1 MPRSH
6 ILWVDDE
13 IDVLRSLIVVLERA
27 GYSVT
32 PVTNGDDAIAAV
44 GRGGIDLMLLDE
56 MMTGIDG
63 VETLRAVR
71 EIDARLPVVMV
82 TKVEE
87 EELMNRAYEARVDDF
102 LIKPVRPSQVLAV
115 VKKIL
120 ESERIVGEGMRRNYA
135 LEMAQVMQQISS
147 QPSPRGW
154 LEVSSWIFRRQ
165 MELERLDDRALLDAH
180 ADLRRDANREFF
192 RSIGRSYPQWLDED
206 EVLLPHRV
214 LDRLLLPSLDRG
226 EKVLFVV
233 LDCLRADQWL
243 VMEPRVRELFALE
256 PAFGLS
262 LVPTATPFSRNA
274 LFAGALPVAIR
285 AQRPDL
291 WEDDF
296 FSEASMNAHEEELL
310 RWALDERRRG
320 RFTLHYE
327 RVDGGGPAQGLAQ
340 RLAAANDIDL
350 YAVVYGFVDMLVHK
364 RTVSDVIREITAT
377 EGAYRALTAA
387 WFAHSPLDL
396 LFRTAAAVGRTVVVV
411 SDHGSIPVHRPARV
425 VGDRA
430 TTTAVRYKVGRNIR
444 ADRRHAIDIRDP
456 QRWGLP
462 AAALSTNYLVA
473 GEDFFFVYPNQQRQ
487 YERRLAGTFQHG
499 GLSLEEMVVPMM
511 LMRPK

>member
-1 MPRSH
+1 MPHSH

-13 IDVLRSLIVVLERA
+13 IDALRSLIVFLERA

-32 PVTNGDDAIAAV
+32 PVTNGEDAIAAV
-44 GRGGIDLMLLDE
+44 ARGGVDLMLLDE
-56 MMTGIDG
+56 MMTGLDG
-63 VETLRAVR
+63 VDTLRAVR
-71 EIDARLPVVMV
+71 EIDAQLPVVMV

-87 EELMNRAYEARVDDF
+87 EELMTRAYEARVDDF
-102 LIKPVRPSQVLAV
+102 LIKPVHPSQVLAV
-115 VKKIL
+115 AKKIL

-135 LEMAQVMQQISS
+135 QEMARTMQQISS
-147 QPSPRGW
+147 QPTPQDW
-154 LEVSSWIFRRQ
+154 LDVSSWLFRRQ
-165 MELERLDDRALLDAH
+165 MELEKLDDHALLDAH

-192 RSIGRSYPQWLDED
+192 RSIGRFYPEWLEKSD
-206 EVLLPHRV
+206 VLLPHRV
-214 LDRLLLPSLDRG
+214 LERLLLPALDRE

-243 VMEPRVRELFALE
+243 VMEPRIRSLFAVE
-256 PAFGLS
+256 PTFGFS

-274 LFAGALPVAIR
+274 LFAGALPVEIR

-296 FSEASMNAHEEELL
+296 FSEASMNAHEEALL
-310 RWALDERRRG
+310 RWALESRQRG
-320 RFTLHYE
+320 GVTLRYE
-327 RVDGGGPAQGLAQ
+327 RVDGGGPAQTLPQ
-340 RLAAANDIDL
+340 RLADATDVDL

-387 WFAHSPLDL
+387 WFAHSPLAA
-396 LFRTAAAVGRTVVVV
+396 LFRTAATMGRTVIVV
-411 SDHGSIPVHRPARV
+411 SDHGSLPVHRPAKV
-425 VGDRA
+425 VGDRG

-444 ADRRHAIDIRDP
+444 ADRRRAIDIREP
-456 QRWGLP
+456 KRWGLP
-462 AAALSTNYLVA
+462 ATALSTNYLVA
-473 GEDFFFVYPNQQRQ
+473 GEDYFFVYPNQQRQ

-499 GLSLEEMVVPMM
+499 GVSLEEMVVPMM
-511 LMRPK
+511 VMRPK